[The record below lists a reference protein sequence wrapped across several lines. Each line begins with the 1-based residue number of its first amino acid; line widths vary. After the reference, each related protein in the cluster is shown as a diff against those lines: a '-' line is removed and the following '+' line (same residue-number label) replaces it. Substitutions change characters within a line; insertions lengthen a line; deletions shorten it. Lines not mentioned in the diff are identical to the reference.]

1 MMARAPT
8 RLIVTAVGL
17 LLASAVYLI
26 AVRGPGMIVD
36 MATMVVGAFCL

>member
-1 MMARAPT
+1 MLTRAPT
-8 RLIVTAVGL
+8 KLIMTAVGL
-17 LLASAVYLI
+17 LLASAVYLF